1 MLSVQPADAA
11 QLYVNVKDLFDAAYA
26 ELGHPGGNFD
36 EAIERGHGD
45 FVEELASELI
55 RDAVP
60 EGRVEEGDLE
70 VILEVRKTRPK
81 TTKLTRPGPDVD
93 NYAKG
98 VLDALTDSGRVWL
111 DDKQVAHLRVTKR
124 WTQPGETAGVAILI
138 YPFKD
143 T

>member
-1 MLSVQPADAA
+1 MPAPRPRCVARGGFASTYNPKEYTVWKDA
-11 QLYVNVKDLFDAAYA
+11 
-26 ELGHPGGNFD
+26 
-36 EAIERGHGD
+36 
-45 FVEELASELI
+45 ASELI